1 MEHFQMYGESIASFA
16 HPLLDSIPRM
26 VPVPSAQGQ
35 QKDKAKVTGSS
46 KGIFKL
52 AQERK
57 THLDQGPRRDSAPPS
72 LEVFKTSLDKALRN
86 LE

>member
-1 MEHFQMYGESIASFA
+1 MEHFQMYGESTTSCA

-46 KGIFKL
+46 EGIFKL
-52 AQERK
+52 ALERK
-57 THLDQGPRRDSAPPS
+57 AHLDQGPRRDSAPPS
-72 LEVFKTSLDKALRN
+72 LEAFKTSLDKVLRN